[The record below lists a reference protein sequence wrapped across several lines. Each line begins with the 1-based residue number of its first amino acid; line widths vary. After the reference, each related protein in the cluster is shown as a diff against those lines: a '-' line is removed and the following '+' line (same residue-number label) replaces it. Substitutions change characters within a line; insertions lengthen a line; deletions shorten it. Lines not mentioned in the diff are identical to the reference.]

1 MVIFL
6 ARYKYKG
13 ERMSLFGII
22 ILSIGLG
29 MDAFA
34 VSICKGV
41 SLKKND
47 LKKSIIV
54 ASYMGI
60 FQALMPVIGY
70 FLGMSFADKINSI
83 DHWLTF
89 SLLVIIGI
97 KMIKD
102 SLETE
107 KEIVNDKVDF
117 KEMIILAIATSID
130 ALAVG
135 ITFAFLNVN
144 LYIAIGFIGIITFIL
159 CFLGTK
165 IGSIF
170 GDKYEDKAELTGGV
184 ILILLGIKIVLEH
197 LKIL

>member
-1 MVIFL
+1 
-6 ARYKYKG
+6 
-13 ERMSLFGII
+13 MSLFGII

-47 LKKSIIV
+47 LKKSITV

-70 FLGMSFADKINSI
+70 LLGMSFADKITSI

-102 SLETE
+102 SLGAE
-107 KEIVNDKVDF
+107 KEIVNDKIDF

-144 LYIAIGFIGIITFIL
+144 LYIAISFIGIITFIL
-159 CFLGTK
+159 CFLGAK

-170 GDKYEDKAELTGGV
+170 GDKYEGKAELTGGI

>member
-1 MVIFL
+1 
-6 ARYKYKG
+6 
-13 ERMSLFGII
+13 MSLFGII

-34 VSICKGV
+34 VSVCKGV
-41 SLKKND
+41 SFKKSN

-60 FQALMPVIGY
+60 FQAIMPVIGY
-70 FLGMSFADKINSI
+70 FLGMSFADKITSI
-83 DHWLTF
+83 DHWLAF
-89 SLLVIIGI
+89 ALLFVIGI
-97 KMIKD
+97 KMIKEAL
-102 SLETE
+102 STE
-107 KEIVNDKVDF
+107 KEVINDNVDF

-144 LYIAIGFIGIITFIL
+144 LWFAVSLIGLITFLL
-159 CFLGTK
+159 CFVGTK

-170 GDKYEDKAELTGGV
+170 GDKYENKAELAGGL
-184 ILILLGIKIVLEH
+184 ILILLGVKIVLEH
-197 LKIL
+197 LNLL

>member
-1 MVIFL
+1 
-6 ARYKYKG
+6 
-13 ERMSLFGII
+13 MSLFGII

-34 VSICKGV
+34 VSVCKGV
-41 SLKKND
+41 SFKKSN

-60 FQALMPVIGY
+60 FQSIMPVIGY
-70 FLGMSFADKINSI
+70 FLGMSFADKITSI
-83 DHWLTF
+83 DHWLAF
-89 SLLVIIGI
+89 ALLLVIGI
-97 KMIKD
+97 KMIKEAL
-102 SLETE
+102 STE
-107 KEIVNDKVDF
+107 KEVINDKVDF

-144 LYIAIGFIGIITFIL
+144 LWFAVSLIGMITFLL
-159 CFLGTK
+159 CFVGTK

-170 GDKYEDKAELTGGV
+170 GDKYENKAELAGGL
-184 ILILLGIKIVLEH
+184 ILILLGLKIVLEH
-197 LKIL
+197 LQIL

>member
-1 MVIFL
+1 
-6 ARYKYKG
+6 
-13 ERMSLFGII
+13 MSLFGII

-47 LKKSIIV
+47 LKKSITV

-70 FLGMSFADKINSI
+70 FLGMSFADKITSI

>member
-1 MVIFL
+1 
-6 ARYKYKG
+6 
-13 ERMSLFGII
+13 MSLFGII

-34 VSICKGV
+34 VSVCKGV
-41 SLKKND
+41 SFKKSN

-60 FQALMPVIGY
+60 FQAIMPVIGY
-70 FLGMSFADKINSI
+70 FLGMSFADKITSI
-83 DHWLTF
+83 DHWLAF
-89 SLLVIIGI
+89 ALLFVIGI
-97 KMIKD
+97 KMIKEAL
-102 SLETE
+102 STE
-107 KEIVNDKVDF
+107 KEVINDKVDF

-144 LYIAIGFIGIITFIL
+144 LWFAVSLIGMITFLL
-159 CFLGTK
+159 CFVGTK

-170 GDKYEDKAELTGGV
+170 GDKNENKAELAGGL
-184 ILILLGIKIVLEH
+184 ILILLGVKIVLEH
-197 LKIL
+197 LQIL

>member
-1 MVIFL
+1 
-6 ARYKYKG
+6 
-13 ERMSLFGII
+13 MSLFGII

-34 VSICKGV
+34 VSVCKGV
-41 SLKKND
+41 SFKKSN

-60 FQALMPVIGY
+60 FQAIMPVIGY
-70 FLGMSFADKINSI
+70 FLGMSFADKITSI
-83 DHWLTF
+83 DHWLAF
-89 SLLVIIGI
+89 ALLLVIGI
-97 KMIKD
+97 KMIKEAL
-102 SLETE
+102 STE
-107 KEIVNDKVDF
+107 KEVINDKVDF

-144 LYIAIGFIGIITFIL
+144 LWFAVSLIGMITFLL
-159 CFLGTK
+159 CFVGTK

-170 GDKYEDKAELTGGV
+170 GDKYENKAELVGGL

-197 LKIL
+197 LNLL

>member
-1 MVIFL
+1 
-6 ARYKYKG
+6 
-13 ERMSLFGII
+13 MSLFGII

-170 GDKYEDKAELTGGV
+170 GDKYEDKAELAGGV

>member
-70 FLGMSFADKINSI
+70 FLGMSFADKITSI

>member
-1 MVIFL
+1 
-6 ARYKYKG
+6 
-13 ERMSLFGII
+13 MSLFGII

-70 FLGMSFADKINSI
+70 FLGMSFADKITSI

-102 SLETE
+102 SLGTE
-107 KEIVNDKVDF
+107 KEIVNDKIDF

>member
-1 MVIFL
+1 
-6 ARYKYKG
+6 
-13 ERMSLFGII
+13 MSLFGII

-34 VSICKGV
+34 VSVCKGV
-41 SLKKND
+41 SFKKSN

-60 FQALMPVIGY
+60 FQAIMPVIGY
-70 FLGMSFADKINSI
+70 FLGMSFADKITSI
-83 DHWLTF
+83 DHWLAF
-89 SLLVIIGI
+89 ALLFVIGI
-97 KMIKD
+97 KMIKEAL
-102 SLETE
+102 STE
-107 KEIVNDKVDF
+107 KEVINDNVDF

-144 LYIAIGFIGIITFIL
+144 LWLAVSLIGMITFLL
-159 CFLGTK
+159 CFVGTK

-170 GDKYEDKAELTGGV
+170 GDKYENKAELAGGL
-184 ILILLGIKIVLEH
+184 ILILLGVKIVLEH
-197 LKIL
+197 LNLL

>member
-1 MVIFL
+1 
-6 ARYKYKG
+6 
-13 ERMSLFGII
+13 MSLFGII

-41 SLKKND
+41 SIKKND

-70 FLGMSFADKINSI
+70 FLGMSFADKITSI

>member
-1 MVIFL
+1 
-6 ARYKYKG
+6 
-13 ERMSLFGII
+13 MSLFGII

-34 VSICKGV
+34 VSVCKGV
-41 SLKKND
+41 SFKKSN

-60 FQALMPVIGY
+60 FQAIMPVIGY
-70 FLGMSFADKINSI
+70 FLGMSFADKITSI
-83 DHWLTF
+83 DHWLAF
-89 SLLVIIGI
+89 VLLFIIGI
-97 KMIKD
+97 KMIKEAL
-102 SLETE
+102 STE
-107 KEIVNDKVDF
+107 KEVINDKVDF

-144 LYIAIGFIGIITFIL
+144 LWFAVSLIGMITFLL
-159 CFLGTK
+159 CFVGTK

-170 GDKYEDKAELTGGV
+170 GDKYENKAELAGGL

-197 LKIL
+197 LQIL

>member
-1 MVIFL
+1 MIFL

-70 FLGMSFADKINSI
+70 FLGMSFADKITSI

>member
-1 MVIFL
+1 
-6 ARYKYKG
+6 
-13 ERMSLFGII
+13 MSLFGII

-34 VSICKGV
+34 VSVCKGV
-41 SLKKND
+41 SFKKSN

-60 FQALMPVIGY
+60 FQSIMPVIGY
-70 FLGMSFADKINSI
+70 FLGMSFADKITSI
-83 DHWLTF
+83 DHWLAF
-89 SLLVIIGI
+89 ALLFVIGI
-97 KMIKD
+97 KMIKEAL
-102 SLETE
+102 STE
-107 KEIVNDKVDF
+107 KEVINDKVDS

-144 LYIAIGFIGIITFIL
+144 LWFAVSLIGMITFLL
-159 CFLGTK
+159 CFVGTK

-170 GDKYEDKAELTGGV
+170 GDKYENKAELAGGL
-184 ILILLGIKIVLEH
+184 ILILLGLKIVLEH
-197 LKIL
+197 LQIL